1 MAKMIVMY
9 DQPKDVEGFE
19 QYYHEVHIP
28 LVEKV
33 PNILGAKVQR
43 VLQSM
48 NTTEKLY
55 LIAELEFEN
64 PAVLTQSLAT
74 PEFQAVQSDLAN
86 IMKYLNKPP
95 VVAIVD

>member
-33 PNILGAKVQR
+33 PNIKGAKVQR
-43 VLQSM
+43 VLQAM

-64 PAVLTQSLAT
+64 PAVLSQSLAT
-74 PEFQAVQSDLAN
+74 PEFQEVQRDLAN

-95 VVAIVD
+95 VVVIVD